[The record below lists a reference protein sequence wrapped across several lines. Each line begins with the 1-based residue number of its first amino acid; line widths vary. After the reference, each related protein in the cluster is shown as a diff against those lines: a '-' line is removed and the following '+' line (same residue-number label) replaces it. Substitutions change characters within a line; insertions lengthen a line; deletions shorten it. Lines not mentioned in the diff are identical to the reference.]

1 MIKPKQNYLEI
12 SSILV
17 QVYKQLC
24 ICKLLIKN
32 SLSFFFLKVH
42 LGLFQKKICFFFTIL
57 CNCFYKIKI
66 SLKLFFSFYY
76 QVKRSFVAA
85 PCTEMYAWMMM
96 LIFRRKH
103 YSLKYEQQ
111 HHHADE
117 TSSVEY
123 FTFVA
128 HNNNRQS
135 SCGMEKYIYIF
146 LF

>member
-1 MIKPKQNYLEI
+1 MQIADKKFP
-12 SSILV
+12 V
-17 QVYKQLC
+17 
-24 ICKLLIKN
+24 
-32 SLSFFFLKVH
+32 FFFFESPFRPISKEDL
-42 LGLFQKKICFFFTIL
+42 FFFIIL

-128 HNNNRQS
+128 HNNNR
-135 SCGMEKYIYIF
+135 
-146 LF
+146 

>member
-24 ICKLLIKN
+24 ICKLLIKKFPFLFYFLK
-32 SLSFFFLKVH
+32 SIQAYFRRRFFFL
-42 LGLFQKKICFFFTIL
+42 LY
-57 CNCFYKIKI
+57 CNCFCKIKI

-103 YSLKYEQQ
+103 YSLKYEEQ